1 MRKPGNL
8 IVSVTAVCISV
19 FAQQG
24 PSSSPAAD
32 LFLGKWTLN
41 VGKSSP
47 GPTSGTITIE
57 PQKKQYKITL
67 ELAYEVSGGVSWTVT
82 DMKGWAS
89 AVTSKPYR
97 GIAIPEEWEVKREA
111 DDKFTI
117 RSVSGINGIE
127 SRAEWRYTAS
137 ADGKTLT
144 RRVIRGGPASRRDQ
158 VLVFEKG
165 Q

>member
-1 MRKPGNL
+1 MRKTGKL

-24 PSSSPAAD
+24 PSNSPAAD

-82 DMKGWAS
+82 DMKG
-89 AVTSKPYR
+89 
-97 GIAIPEEWEVKREA
+97 
-111 DDKFTI
+111 
-117 RSVSGINGIE
+117 
-127 SRAEWRYTAS
+127 
-137 ADGKTLT
+137 
-144 RRVIRGGPASRRDQ
+144 
-158 VLVFEKG
+158 
-165 Q
+165 

>member
-1 MRKPGNL
+1 MRKTGNL

-24 PSSSPAAD
+24 PSNSPAAD

-47 GPTSGTITIE
+47 GPTYGTITIE

-67 ELAYEVSGGVSWTVT
+67 ELAYEVTGGVSWTVT

-89 AVTSKPYR
+89 GVTHKPYNR
-97 GIAIPEEWEVKREA
+97 GIALPEEWAVKREA

-117 RSVSGINGIE
+117 RSVPGINGIE
-127 SRAEWRYTAS
+127 SHAEWRYTAS

-144 RRVIRGGPASRRDQ
+144 RRVYQWWTGESTGPGSCI
-158 VLVFEKG
+158 
-165 Q
+165 